1 MSGNSVEIE
10 TELKFQS
17 SCSSIDVN
25 YVCLTNKVCTVKV
38 GNNCKSWKKGPTA
51 IWKLGGSLGTLG
63 GKIFNS
69 KRLLV
74 GVCGSA

>member
-25 YVCLTNKVCTVKV
+25 YVCLTNKVRTVKV
-38 GNNCKSWKKGPTA
+38 GNNCKSWKKDLLQSGSSVEV
-51 IWKLGGSLGTLG
+51 LGHLEV
-63 GKIFNS
+63 KF
-69 KRLLV
+69 
-74 GVCGSA
+74 